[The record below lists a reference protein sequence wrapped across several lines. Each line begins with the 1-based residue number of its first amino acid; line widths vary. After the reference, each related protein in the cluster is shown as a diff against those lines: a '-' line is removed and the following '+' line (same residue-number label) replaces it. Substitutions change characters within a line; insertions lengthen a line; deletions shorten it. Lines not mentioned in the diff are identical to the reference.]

1 VTTILTLSFYSLQYF
16 RRYKRNVKQ
25 FSYPI
30 IWRIRCNTTSKIYNQ
45 DRLKGLIESVALTTL
60 DHNGSYLQE
69 LVISPC
75 FFSRLASPIIACCLF
90 VGVIANVPFF
100 DAIVCSVVKAQK
112 LLLHSSLARVAQEEP
127 QQLPNCR
134 FNLPTSTTS

>member
-1 VTTILTLSFYSLQYF
+1 MVQRGSNVLVVIVSSSVTHKIIKFACLSRDYYPLSFYSLQHF
-16 RRYKRNVKQ
+16 RRYKRNVKP

-90 VGVIANVPFF
+90 VGVIANVPF
-100 DAIVCSVVKAQK
+100 
-112 LLLHSSLARVAQEEP
+112 
-127 QQLPNCR
+127 
-134 FNLPTSTTS
+134 

>member
-1 VTTILTLSFYSLQYF
+1 MTTILTLSFYSLQHF

-112 LLLHSSLARVAQEEP
+112 LLLHSSSALVAEE
-127 QQLPNCR
+127 QQKQLSIADFIFPLP
-134 FNLPTSTTS
+134 